1 MSSFY
6 NLFTGKSLS
15 TNQSI
20 FPKFTYLNGLVI
32 GIFLVLLIIVAYYIF
47 VPYISDKNYIANNE
61 IRNENNDGLS
71 DSEGQKYATI
81 KIYYADW
88 CPHCKSAM
96 NGGEWSKFESEF
108 NGTIINGYILNTE
121 QVDCSDSD
129 KGDVRAIIDSK
140 NIEGFP
146 TIRLEYGN
154 KEAEYDARPDAAH
167 LEQFVNEYLQ

>member
-6 NLFTGKSLS
+6 NLYTGKSLS

-32 GIFLVLLIIVAYYIF
+32 GLFLIVLIVVAYYVF
-47 VPYISDKNYIANNE
+47 VPYISDKNYITNNE
-61 IRNENNDGLS
+61 IRNKNNGAS
-71 DSEGQKYATI
+71 GSEGQKSATI
-81 KIYYADW
+81 KIYHADW
-88 CPHCKSAM
+88 CPHCQSAM
-96 NGGEWSKFESEF
+96 NGGEWTKFSDQF
-108 NGTIINGYILNTE
+108 NGENVNGYILNTE
-121 QVDCSDSD
+121 EVDCSDSD
-129 KGDVRAIIDSK
+129 NGDIKALIDSK

>member
-1 MSSFY
+1 MISFY
-6 NLFTGKSLS
+6 NLYTGKSLS

-32 GIFLVLLIIVAYYIF
+32 GIFLIVLIVVAYYVF
-47 VPYISDKNYIANNE
+47 VPYISDKNYITNNE
-61 IRNENNDGLS
+61 IRNENNGAS
-71 DSEGQKYATI
+71 GSEGQKYATI

-96 NGGEWSKFESEF
+96 NGGEWSKFESDF
-108 NGTIINGYILNTE
+108 NGTSVNGYILTTE
-121 QVDCSDSD
+121 KVDCSDSD

>member
-6 NLFTGKSLS
+6 NLYTGKSLS

-32 GIFLVLLIIVAYYIF
+32 GIFLILLIVVAYYVF
-47 VPYISDKNYIANNE
+47 VPYISDKNYITNNE
-61 IRNENNDGLS
+61 IRSENNGAS
-71 DSEGQKYATI
+71 GSEGQKYATI

-88 CPHCKSAM
+88 CPHCRSAM
-96 NGGEWSKFESEF
+96 NGGEWSKFESNF
-108 NGTIINGYILNTE
+108 NGKNVNGYILNTE
-121 QVDCSDSD
+121 EVDCSDSD